1 MIYRIFAYGIV
12 VVYAALGAISLADE
26 PPRPREAVIAFLFAA
41 SNAAI
46 FCWR

>member
-1 MIYRIFAYGIV
+1 MIYKVFAYGTVGI
-12 VVYAALGAISLADE
+12 YIALGAVSLAVK
-26 PPRPREAVIAFLFAA
+26 PRHPREAVIAFLFAA

>member
-1 MIYRIFAYGIV
+1 MIYKLFAYGTV
-12 VVYAALGAISLADE
+12 VVYAALGVVSLADR
-26 PPRPREAVIAFLFAA
+26 PRRLREAVIAFLFAA

>member
-12 VVYAALGAISLADE
+12 VIYAGLGVVSVCDK
-26 PPRPREAVIAFLFAA
+26 RPREAVIAFLFAA

>member
-1 MIYRIFAYGIV
+1 MVYKLFALGIV
-12 VVYAALGAISLADE
+12 ALYAALGVVSLFE
-26 PPRPREAVIAFLFAA
+26 RRPREAVIAFLFAA

>member
-1 MIYRIFAYGIV
+1 MIYKLFAYAIV
-12 VVYAALGAISLADE
+12 VIYAGLGVVSLAD
-26 PPRPREAVIAFLFAA
+26 RKPREAVIAFLFAA

>member
-1 MIYRIFAYGIV
+1 MIYRIFAGVIVVAYAGLGIV
-12 VVYAALGAISLADE
+12 SWAGR
-26 PPRPREAVIAFLFAA
+26 RPREAVIAFLFAA